1 MLFRFYLIC
10 LCSILTLPLLAQQD
24 SAAVLTLESYL
35 GIVKKY
41 HPVAK
46 QADLLTE
53 QAKANLR
60 IARGGFDPL
69 LYSEY
74 DRKEFFGKNYY
85 SFFSSE
91 LKIPSWYGIE
101 VKTGYDVAYGLNVN
115 PENNL
120 PENGIYYLGVSVPVL
135 KNLLM
140 DKRRSDLLKAR
151 LFMQSSEQER
161 LWMLNTLLLDAIQ
174 SYYYWSEAQQ
184 IKFVYGAAIELAFTR
199 YRATVRAYELGDR
212 AAIDTT
218 EALAQYQQRVF
229 QFNDADLTVQ
239 KARLLVSRFLWLE
252 DNSSYTLPETVVPE
266 SVDSTF
272 IQPSLGSSLEKLDVL
287 LAQIDS
293 RHPVINQY
301 ELKLK
306 ELNVERRL
314 KTELLKPTLNV
325 NYNLLSPG
333 FFNYTSPDSRVF
345 TNYYKFGFNFSMPLT
360 FAQGRGELQQTKLKI
375 KETQLQ
381 FSEKRRELEVKLM
394 STYAELTV
402 LKGQI
407 ELYRETLNN
416 YQRLLSGESRR
427 FDIGESN
434 LFLVNTRENTYI
446 SAEQKLIELQIKY
459 ALTEASLKWIIAALL
474 V

>member
-69 LYSEY
+69 LYSEF

-184 IKFVYGAAIELAFTR
+184 IKSVYGAAIELAFTR

-252 DNSSYTLPETVVPE
+252 DNSSYTLPESVVPE